1 MSPLISTDTSVVS
14 HGFSRLIWRL
24 FLICEFDWDPAL
36 RHMGSFLRLLNPS
49 ETVCFY
55 FGFHYRCSQR
65 KNLSHRTSC
74 FPSLLLVSR
83 AAFAESGALSCSN
96 WLRPDSGLFAGV
108 SPIMPLVR
116 ICTLKSPTRLQIGS
130 LSPPKLRSQE
140 RPIALPKRQ
149 AVPYRCL

>member
-1 MSPLISTDTSVVS
+1 
-14 HGFSRLIWRL
+14 
-24 FLICEFDWDPAL
+24 
-36 RHMGSFLRLLNPS
+36 
-49 ETVCFY
+49 
-55 FGFHYRCSQR
+55 
-65 KNLSHRTSC
+65 LSHRTSC